1 MYGLV
6 VGIGWQFVV
15 VSLLIS
21 RLKLQH
27 LENNINKSLCSQLI
41 HIQNVVP
48 FGSLFLCI
56 KNNSYETVP
65 V

>member
-1 MYGLV
+1 MLMYGLV

-27 LENNINKSLCSQLI
+27 LENNIYRVLHMLSKIRCIEKHLF
-41 HIQNVVP
+41 VRP
-48 FGSLFLCI
+48 FQTS
-56 KNNSYETVP
+56 ET
-65 V
+65 